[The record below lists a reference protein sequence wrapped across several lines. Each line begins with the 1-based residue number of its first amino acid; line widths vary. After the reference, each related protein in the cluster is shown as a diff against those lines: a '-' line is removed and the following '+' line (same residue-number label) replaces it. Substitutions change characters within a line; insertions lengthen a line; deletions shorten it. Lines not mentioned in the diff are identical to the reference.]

1 MNHAITIGDL
11 LLCFGA
17 LIGVVCAAIGIL
29 MFAAGGM
36 SDAPELGD
44 AAAKQGCVT
53 ALVGLTVLVGCM
65 LWLLH

>member
-1 MNHAITIGDL
+1 
-11 LLCFGA
+11 
-17 LIGVVCAAIGIL
+17 
-29 MFAAGGM
+29 M